1 MTIQV
6 SDHLDDEEEDEETQ
20 LESYT
25 SAIDDEG
32 VADEYIAFK
41 NALHCKN
48 WNTLKTVNSLNWP
61 QASLKFIIHFFFKCQ
76 CVMTYSWDMS
86 VWSAACS

>member
-48 WNTLKTVNSLNWP
+48 
-61 QASLKFIIHFFFKCQ
+61 
-76 CVMTYSWDMS
+76 
-86 VWSAACS
+86 

>member
-1 MTIQV
+1 MSFSVEDLFKGNFRVSFWCNHIKISVSSISMTIQV

-48 WNTLKTVNSLNWP
+48 
-61 QASLKFIIHFFFKCQ
+61 
-76 CVMTYSWDMS
+76 
-86 VWSAACS
+86 